1 MERITVAVDEKW
13 VLDLVK
19 DLEKYTCFEDARQ
32 KIVKH
37 LKKARVASE
46 VIKKDIENLATS
58 IVVDSTFSKN
68 SDEVKVVEEV
78 LSKKLDGGVL
88 VTSFRDVTRED
99 VEKWCEEN
107 DTKLVETRF
116 LYNLVNGCEGLKY
129 CPSVW
134 IAPFGTKD
142 HLHTD
147 YGECMVHV
155 KCDMCDVC
163 INGDCWGETVKG
175 TVKYYCQKC
184 RTKYK
189 KGVFL
194 QNVYVDLHTIKNN
207 QG

>member
-46 VIKKDIENLATS
+46 VIKRDIENLATS
-58 IVVDSTFSKN
+58 IVVDSTFSN
-68 SDEVKVVEEV
+68 SSDDEVKTVEGV

-88 VTSFRDVTRED
+88 VTSFCDITRED

-107 DTKLVETRF
+107 DTKLVEKRF
-116 LYNLVNGCEGLKY
+116 LYNPDNGCEGLKY

-134 IAPFGTKD
+134 IAPYGTKE
-142 HLHTD
+142 HLHAD
-147 YGECMVHV
+147 HGDCSVHV
-155 KCDMCDVC
+155 KCEMCDTC

-175 TVKYYCQKC
+175 VVKYYCQKC
-184 RTKYK
+184 RTKHK
-189 KGVFL
+189 KGVFPE
-194 QNVYVDLHTIKNN
+194 NVYVDLRTIK
-207 QG
+207 